1 MLKIPGLK
9 KYAKNTSWM
18 FFERIIRVLVVF
30 AVGIPVTRYLGD
42 VQFGELNY
50 AMGWVGLFLSMSTL
64 GLEEIVVRDL
74 VRNPHKRDEL
84 LGTSFLLR
92 SGGATLMV
100 LVVTLLSM
108 LRGNADLTVT
118 MVFIIAFAEVFRG
131 SSVINQYYLSRV
143 EASKTVKVQMVQ
155 VLVSAGF
162 KLALV
167 FLQAPLVWFA
177 MAVLV
182 ETVVLGVGYVFVY
195 KADGLFVKQ
204 WKASFSM
211 SKYLMSQAWPLIIFG
226 LALFVQARVDQ
237 VMIGD
242 ILTNV
247 YGKEVGD
254 REVGQY
260 SVALKMIEAL
270 GFIPV
275 VLQKSLAPAI
285 TGAKDKSNALYR
297 DRLLNQYRLMFLM
310 FLVTAVPL
318 YFLAEP
324 IIVLLY
330 GEEFRPA
337 GFLLSLFAIRLFFTN
352 MGVGKT
358 SFITNESLFRYS
370 LLTAVVGATI
380 NIGMNYFLIETFR
393 AKGAI
398 IATIGSFT
406 VSIFLLDLFFKNT
419 RWNFKLMMLGML
431 TFWKVHRVK

>member
-1 MLKIPGLK
+1 MLKVPGLK

-18 FFERIIRVLVVF
+18 FLERIVRVLVVF

-42 VQFGELNY
+42 ARFGELNY

-74 VRNPHKRDEL
+74 VRYPNKRDEL
-84 LGTSFLLR
+84 LGTSFVLR
-92 SGGATLMV
+92 SLGATLMV
-100 LVVTLLSM
+100 LVVTALSFW
-108 LRGNADLTVT
+108 RGNAELTVM
-118 MVFIIAFAEVFRG
+118 MVFIIAFAELFRG
-131 SSVINQYYLSRV
+131 VSVIDQYYQSKV
-143 EASKTVKVQMVQ
+143 QAGKTVRIQMVQ
-155 VLVSAGF
+155 VFASAGF

-167 FLQAPLVWFA
+167 MLKAPLIWFA
-177 MAVLV
+177 VAVVL
-182 ETVVLGVGYVFVY
+182 ETVVLGFGYLYVY
-195 KADGLFVKQ
+195 RVDGHLARK
-204 WKASFSM
+204 WKASFSTA
-211 SKYLMSQAWPLIIFG
+211 KYLMGQAWPLIIFG

-242 ILTNV
+242 ILGKTL
-247 YGKEVGD
+247 GKEAGD
-254 REVGQY
+254 KEVGQY

-285 TGAKDKSNALYR
+285 TGAKDKSTVLYR

-310 FLVTAVPL
+310 FLVTAIPL

-324 IIVLLY
+324 IIVFLY

-370 LLTAVVGATI
+370 LLTAIVGASI
-380 NIGMNYFLIETFR
+380 NIGMNYFLIETFK

-398 IATIGSFT
+398 LATIGSFT
-406 VSIFLLDLFFKNT
+406 VSIFLLDIFFKNT
-419 RWNFKLMMLGML
+419 RWNFKLMLIGIL